1 MPSFYPTTLPRQ
13 LPLTP
18 PDLYAFDNISSA
30 GGMQSSAAAFYGNN
44 GMDTRYVLDARENI
58 GYPKQATHQT
68 IRSSGQTSY
77 ARELDNHTLTSM
89 TTSFAHRENAYGH
102 VGAPVLP
109 PIRIPDRTAIEQT
122 YYQNTHAQRTQ
133 TQSRPKEEKAV
144 GGVSA
149 HLDYEMEQMVDFVS
163 EMTRGMYDL
172 FQSHICLA
180 DIDIARSVQ
189 PTANVTAD
197 FRKYVSQILTSTRL
211 PSSTILLGLHYLATR
226 MTLLSDRGVYSSSTG
241 HLYHMLTT
249 ALMLGSKFL
258 DDNTF
263 QNRSWAEVSHISVL
277 ELNTLE
283 MEWLVDINWI
293 LHIDPTDSQ
302 GLSAWLAQWKIWT
315 TKRDEEVTLDA
326 LKLTPLDASL
336 RRQHSLN
343 KQLPA
348 TPLYPPYSDNMFAMA
363 SKERVHSLWQSPA
376 HDQWP
381 PIRSLIERSP
391 PSAPESGPNTPEWY
405 GRHGVIGYGQST
417 SMHGMRSMP
426 PLQPLHMHP
435 ASMQSSY
442 YAPYSHQYTPSP
454 WSGHSIGCMC
464 GYCLPQHDRFAMAHA
479 YGPQPVAG

>member
-1 MPSFYPTTLPRQ
+1 MPSFYPTALPRQ

-18 PDLYAFDNISSA
+18 PDFYTFDNVSSA
-30 GGMQSSAAAFYGNN
+30 GGMQPAVAAFYGT
-44 GMDTRYVLDARENI
+44 GDVDTRYAMDTRDNTA
-58 GYPKQATHQT
+58 YPKQSAHQT
-68 IRSSGQTSY
+68 NGSSSRTAY
-77 ARELDNHTLTSM
+77 TTELDSQT
-89 TTSFAHRENAYGH
+89 TTSIAASYSQHENAYGH
-102 VGAPVLP
+102 VGAPLLP
-109 PIRIPDRTAIEQT
+109 PIRIPDRATIEQT
-122 YYQNTHAQRTQ
+122 YYQNTQAQRSQ
-133 TQSRPKEEKAV
+133 AQPQPKEDKAV

-163 EMTRGMYDL
+163 ETARGMYDL

-226 MTLLSDRGVYSSSTG
+226 MTLLSSRGVYSSSTG

-283 MEWLVDINWI
+283 TEWLVDIDWN
-293 LHIDPTDSQ
+293 LHVDPADPQ
-302 GLSAWLAQWKIWT
+302 GLSAWLQEWKTWT
-315 TKRDEEVTLDA
+315 VKRVEEVTLDA

-343 KQLPA
+343 KQLPL
-348 TPLYPPYSDNMFAMA
+348 TPLYPSYSENMFAVA
-363 SKERVHSLWQSPA
+363 SKERLHSMWQSPT

-381 PIRSLIERSP
+381 PIRRLIERSP
-391 PSAPESGPNTPEWY
+391 PSAPESGPHTPEWY
-405 GRHGVIGYGQST
+405 GRHSLIGYGQAVPLHT
-417 SMHGMRSMP
+417 MRSMP
-426 PLQPLHMHP
+426 PLQPLHILP
-435 ASMQSSY
+435 SSNQS
-442 YAPYSHQYTPSP
+442 PYFTGYPQQYTPSP

-464 GYCLPQHDRFAMAHA
+464 GYCLPQHDHFAMVHA
-479 YGPQPVAG
+479 YGAQPVAG